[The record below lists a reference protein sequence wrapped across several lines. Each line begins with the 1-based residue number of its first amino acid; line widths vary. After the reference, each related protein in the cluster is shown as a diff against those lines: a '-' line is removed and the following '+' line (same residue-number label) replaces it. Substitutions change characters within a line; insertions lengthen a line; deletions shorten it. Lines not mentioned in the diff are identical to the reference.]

1 MIPQFVPAPI
11 AWNVEFQ
18 LKDMLVVYPVLGWT
32 FDGQTVYTQ
41 VVDDNGGVIELS
53 ALFHNIRAMSYALVR
68 ADV

>member
-18 LKDMLVVYPVLGWT
+18 LKGTRAVYPVLGWT

-41 VVDDNGGVIELS
+41 VVGDNGGIIELS
-53 ALFHNIRAMSYALVR
+53 ALFHNLRAVSYELVR
-68 ADV
+68 AGL